1 MPGVF
6 RLYTVVFLSG
16 AALMGLEIVGSRVM
30 APVFGTSIFVWGAL
44 ITTFL
49 ASLAL
54 GYALGGKVAD
64 RRPSPALLGGI
75 LVGAGLLLW
84 LLLARPAPLLA
95 LCAAAPVPERFRALL
110 AALLLFAVPSV
121 LMGTISPF
129 ATRLAAREVGTI
141 GRTAGSSAETSAST
155 RPAPSAQP

>member
-1 MPGVF
+1 MF

-16 AALMGLEIVGSRVM
+16 AALMGLEIAGSRIM

-49 ASLAL
+49 ASLST

-75 LVGAGLLLW
+75 LVDAAHQGRGVGRAAVLEAIRMLRDRTGAASFALSYDPDNTVAKGLYASLGFVETGDVDEDEVV
-84 LLLARPAPLLA
+84 ARLP
-95 LCAAAPVPERFRALL
+95 
-110 AALLLFAVPSV
+110 
-121 LMGTISPF
+121 G
-129 ATRLAAREVGTI
+129 
-141 GRTAGSSAETSAST
+141 
-155 RPAPSAQP
+155 